1 MQCIMMEDRES
12 EVCYMGC
19 RTRVMSNIH
28 GEETAI
34 GRGNLSFTSINLV
47 KLALISGSKEAFLKR

>member
-1 MQCIMMEDRES
+1 MLHGMS
-12 EVCYMGC
+12 YPCY
-19 RTRVMSNIH
+19 VNIH

>member
-1 MQCIMMEDRES
+1 
-12 EVCYMGC
+12 MGC

-34 GRGNLSFTSINLV
+34 GRENLSFTSINLV